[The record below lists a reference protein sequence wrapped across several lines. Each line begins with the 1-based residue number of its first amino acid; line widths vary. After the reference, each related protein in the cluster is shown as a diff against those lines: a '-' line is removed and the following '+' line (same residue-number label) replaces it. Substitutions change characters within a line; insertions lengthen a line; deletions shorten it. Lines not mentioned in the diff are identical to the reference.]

1 MHDRVI
7 VPDYFVSPVPELW
20 AIDET
25 GEAIEW
31 KDQQCTAIMLPHL
44 QILCRALADHPR
56 GLPSLTAI
64 LFIVDALSKG
74 WSMELADERV
84 SQLLKA
90 ADSPRA
96 ELKTQLVEWL
106 HSLQSIDS
114 EFRHGAAAH
123 MAFLCELF
131 EDVPGHWLTDK
142 YATTRTLDWLE
153 NTLGDRGSLLSTR
166 LKADAS
172 VADRA
177 ITTLDFASMQNID
190 SEWVRL
196 RMRIGLNEL
205 PQAESLD
212 VLERFPLAALTKQL
226 ANTRDDLG
234 AVARMAQS
242 VSATLTLP
250 RLPSDPDVLP
260 IGGVSDVTN
269 RGQPDRLL
277 MSELAMDTD
286 LLIARIA
293 NGQALYLRREQPP
306 QPEPK
311 HRSLIIECGVR
322 MWGSMRLYSAAF
334 ALGLCIA
341 QERRGGGT
349 PIDVVTVAGDSAWR
363 EDLTSRQGIERFYER
378 LHPDVHPAEALT
390 DLMQHRSLDLD
401 LDSQPILVL
410 SEATERDGDFRRL
423 TSDFPKPHLLA
434 RIEQAGWVELLQR
447 SSMGDTS
454 LQRMKLSEIAPAP
467 ELKRANPDGL
477 PLFLKQSPCPLRFA
491 MHPSGLCVQAFDAG
505 GKYGCWVLTHD
516 RRVML
521 LEDPKFGAI
530 EAGCVPSGRVL
541 ASHPQALTW
550 LLVLETAPHKTR
562 VPVHLLVRVDLN
574 GGVNICEIKRYH
586 EAASEVAYCFDRGQL
601 IRVGNYVTFLDS
613 RTGLAIA
620 SAPRKGRHLGG
631 VFFVDDDSNQIYV
644 AALAGEKIQWEPLG
658 KVVSRPGV
666 AARLEQG
673 MPVVYSHDF
682 SNMVRLDGEDAKPG
696 LTAMHLFTLY
706 APKIVRVNA
715 AATEML
721 VAVRGVTSATDAQLI
736 GNAHEE
742 KLLRVSLW
750 QPRVTYAGKHTPS
763 VVTSFELGKD
773 RFAYQIHHVRT
784 HLSGLSF
791 EGDELILHAQ
801 RKRIAIQIHE
811 AASVLGFTCKMI
823 YRPSTDAT
831 VYPFGK
837 PVSRVGSPHARWK
850 LRPIKLPSGQ
860 AWLDSRG
867 LLHLRAAD
875 GSELSLTLSQGLL
888 PGWHSSGV
896 TFGPQY
902 FTSAHDSYTN
912 ATPEVIHW
920 LVNFVRQQHKALSQP
935 DA

>member
-84 SQLLKA
+84 SQLIKA
-90 ADSPRA
+90 ADSRSA

-131 EDVPGHWLTDK
+131 EDVPGDWLTDK
-142 YATTRTLDWLE
+142 YATSRTLDWLE
-153 NTLGDRGSLLSTR
+153 NTLGDRGSLLSAR
-166 LKADAS
+166 HKADAS

-190 SEWVRL
+190 SDWGRL

-205 PQAESLD
+205 PQAESLN
-212 VLERFPLAALTKQL
+212 VLDRFPLAALTKQL
-226 ANTRDDLG
+226 ANIRDDLG

-242 VSATLTLP
+242 VSATLTIP

-277 MSELAMDTD
+277 MSELAMDSD

-306 QPEPK
+306 QPAPK

-341 QERRGGGT
+341 HERRGGGT

-410 SEATERDGDFRRL
+410 SAATERDVDFRRL

-454 LQRMKLSEIAPAP
+454 LQRIKLCETAPAT
-467 ELKRANPDGL
+467 ELKRASPDGL

-491 MHPSGLCVQAFDAG
+491 MHPNGLCVQALDDG
-505 GKYGCWVLTHD
+505 WNNGCWVLTHD
-516 RRVML
+516 RRAML
-521 LEDPKFGAI
+521 FEDPKFGAI
-530 EAGCVPSGRVL
+530 EAGYIPSGRVL
-541 ASHPQALTW
+541 ASHVPQSLTW

-562 VPVHLLVRVDLN
+562 VPVHLLVQVDLS

-601 IRVGNYVTFLDS
+601 VRVGNYVTFLDS
-613 RTGLAIA
+613 RTGQAIA
-620 SAPRKGRHLGG
+620 SAPHKGRHLGG
-631 VFFVDDDSNQIYV
+631 VFFVDDVSNQIYV
-644 AALAGEKIQWEPLG
+644 AALAGETVQWQTLG
-658 KVVSRPGV
+658 KVGSRAGI
-666 AARLEQG
+666 AARIEHG
-673 MPVVYSHDF
+673 ITAVYSHDF
-682 SNMVRLDGEDAKPG
+682 STLVRLDGEEAKPDM
-696 LTAMHLFTLY
+696 TAMHLFTLY
-706 APKIVRVNA
+706 APKIVRINA

-721 VAVRGVTSATDAQLI
+721 VAVRGVTSATDARLI
-736 GNAHEE
+736 SNAHEE
-742 KLLRVSLW
+742 KLLRVALRY
-750 QPRVTYAGKHTPS
+750 PKVTYAGKNTPA
-763 VVTSFELGKD
+763 VVTSFELGREK
-773 RFAYQIHHVRT
+773 FAYQMNNVRT

-801 RKRIAIQIHE
+801 RKRIAIQVHE
-811 AASVLGFTCKMI
+811 ASDVLGFTCKMI
-823 YRPSTDAT
+823 YRTSTNET
-831 VYPFGK
+831 VYPCEK
-837 PVSRVGSPHARWK
+837 PLSRVGGPNARWK

-875 GSELSLTLSQGLL
+875 GTELSLTLSQGLL

-902 FTSAHDSYTN
+902 FTSAHASYTN
-912 ATPEVIHW
+912 ATPDVVQW
-920 LVNFVRQQHKALSQP
+920 LINFVRQQHKAL
-935 DA
+935 